1 MDSFPTMA
9 ADPFSRSLRHH
20 CVRQHLSPLPEVS
33 IVRIV
38 RPIRTCV
45 LAVVASV
52 LCIGA
57 ASAQQGTITGRV
69 SDATTGRPIG
79 SAQVVIAGLNVGGL
93 SNAEGVYT
101 IRGVPAGPASVRV
114 LIIGYSEV
122 RQSTTVAA
130 GETVALNFSLTPT
143 AIALSP
149 IVVTATGEQ
158 RRNEVGNSIAHV
170 NASEVVKKSAV
181 TNMADLLTSRAAG
194 VNVIPGTQTGAGV
207 RIRIRGNSSVSL
219 SNNPIYIIDGVRVEG
234 TTGSMSVGV
243 GGTTPARINDIN
255 PSEIESM
262 EIIRGPSASTLYG
275 TDAANGVIVIRTKRG
290 VAGRPQWQYST
301 EQTAITDRNEYPTA
315 YTGWRNTTT
324 RSNLL
329 ATQCFAFQVG
339 TGACAQDSV
348 TSYNLHNDPEATPYG
363 TGYRQTHGLQV
374 RGGSEMVRY
383 FVHGEWEDEAG
394 RMKIPDFDQRWLD
407 ARGLSLRADQR
418 VPNALNRVTG
428 RANLD
433 IDFSPTLSMAVNAG
447 YTDQM
452 IRLPRSDDSGV
463 PGLSTN
469 TFGGPGF
476 KYATNAAG
484 DTLHGFRTVTPR
496 ETYGTVTE
504 QGINRAVGSVSG
516 NWRPLAWFS
525 TRALFGI
532 DFISRKD
539 TQLCRFMECP
549 VSNRDHLGWKTD
561 NRSNFG
567 SYTFDAAASAN
578 RSFGTAIAGR
588 TTAGI
593 QFNRSTFDRN
603 GATGEELP
611 PGAST
616 VSAGAVL
623 RASELNSETR
633 TLGGYIEQN
642 MAIHDRLFLTAAVR
656 SDRNSAFGADFQTV
670 FYPKLSASWVVSD
683 EPFFPASLTN
693 AVSQLR
699 LRTAYGASG
708 VQPGT
713 TDAVEYFTTAQV
725 VGEGGVE
732 QSGLIYSALG
742 NRSLKPE
749 RSTELELGGDVTLW
763 SDRVNVELTF
773 YDKNSRDALIART
786 LPPSLGTGLTTR
798 FENLGH
804 VRNRGFE
811 AMVNTQIVRTRS
823 FGLDLSLNGSTNE
836 NKLIS
841 LGGVP
846 PLVTA
851 TQRNIEGYPLFGWW
865 SRNIT
870 YEDRNN
876 DGIIIYSANAALN
889 EITVADSSTY
899 QGPSLPTRELAATGG
914 LDLFGTGLR
923 LTTMLDYK
931 GGHILYNN
939 TERIRC
945 ASRNNCRGLIDPT
958 APLGEQARTVAVRQF
973 GTTVLGGFFEKG
985 DFVRWRELSLSYD
998 VPERMAQRVLG
1009 SRSIMVTAA
1018 ARNLGIVWTDYT
1030 GVDPEAFGTQVN
1042 APSEFQAFGPPTYF
1056 TFRLTLGL

>member
-1 MDSFPTMA
+1 M
-9 ADPFSRSLRHH
+9 
-20 CVRQHLSPLPEVS
+20 
-33 IVRIV
+33 RIV
-38 RPIRTCV
+38 RRMRTCV
-45 LAVVASV
+45 LVAVTSM
-52 LCIGA
+52 LCIGTA
-57 ASAQQGTITGRV
+57 AAQQGTITGRV
-69 SDATTGRPIG
+69 SDASTGRPIG
-79 SAQVVIAGLNVGGL
+79 SAQVVVVGSNIGGL

-101 IRGVPAGPASVRV
+101 IRGVPAGPVSVRV
-114 LIIGYSEV
+114 LILGYTEV
-122 RQSTTVAA
+122 RQNTTVPP
-130 GETVALNFSLTPT
+130 GETVALNFSLAPS

-158 RRNEVGNSIAHV
+158 RRVEVGNAIAQV
-170 NASEVVKKSAV
+170 NASEIVSTSAV

-301 EQTAITDRNEYPTA
+301 EQTAITDRNDYPTA

-324 RSNLL
+324 RANLL
-329 ATQCFAFQVG
+329 TTQCFAFQVG

-374 RGGSEMVRY
+374 RGGSETVRY
-383 FVHGEWEDEAG
+383 FVHGEWEDESG
-394 RMKIPDFDQRWLD
+394 RMKIPEFDQRWLA
-407 ARGLSLRADQR
+407 ARGLQLRPDQR
-418 VPNALNRVTG
+418 VPNALNRATG

-433 IDFSPTLSMAVNAG
+433 IDFSPTLSLAVNAG

-469 TFGGPGF
+469 TYGGPGF

-484 DTLHGFRTVTPR
+484 DTLHGYRTVTPR

-516 NWRPLAWFS
+516 NWRPLNWFS
-525 TRALFGI
+525 TRALFGL
-532 DFISRKD
+532 DYISRKD

-549 VSNRDHLGWKTD
+549 VSNRDHLGWKAD

-578 RSFGTAIAGR
+578 RSFGASIEGR
-588 TTAGI
+588 TTAGV

-603 GATGEELP
+603 GARGEELP
-611 PGAST
+611 PGATT
-616 VSAGAVL
+616 VSGGAVL
-623 RASELNSETR
+623 SASEVNSETR
-633 TLGGYIEQN
+633 TLGGYVEQN
-642 MAIHDRLFLTAAVR
+642 LAIRDRLFLTGAVR
-656 SDRNSAFGADFQTV
+656 SDRNSAFGADFKTV
-670 FYPKLSASWVVSD
+670 FYPKFSASWVVSD
-683 EPFFPASLTN
+683 EPFFPAGFNN

-742 NRSLKPE
+742 NRSLRPE
-749 RSTELELGGDVTLW
+749 RSTELEVGGDVTLW
-763 SDRVNVELTF
+763 NDRVNAELTF

-786 LPPSLGTGLTTR
+786 LPPSLGAGLTTR

-811 AMVNTQIVRTRS
+811 AMVNTQIVRTQT
-823 FGLDLSLNGSTNE
+823 FGVDLRLNGSTND

-841 LGGVP
+841 LGDVP

-865 SRNIT
+865 SRNIE
-870 YEDRNN
+870 YEDRNG
-876 DGIIIYSANAALN
+876 DGIIIYSANPALN
-889 EITVADSSTY
+889 EITVADSSTF
-899 QGPSLPTRELAATGG
+899 QGPSLPTRELAVTGG
-914 LDLFGTGLR
+914 LDLFRTGLR
-923 LTTMLDYK
+923 LTSMLDYK
-931 GGHILYNN
+931 GGHMLYNN

-998 VPERMAQRVLG
+998 VPERVAQRLFG
-1009 SRSIMVTAA
+1009 SRSIVLTGA
-1018 ARNLGIVWTDYT
+1018 ARNLGVIWTEYT
-1030 GVDPEAFGTQVN
+1030 GIDPEAFGTTVN